1 MGEAKT
7 FLELTYLLGGF
18 TPENIQSWIFVK
30 SPLALHHWTMNVVE
44 ILLLIG
50 AGWGLRFSIGRF
62 RSGETI
68 YLGFW
73 LASVIFMLAIEV
85 PVYFPELL
93 GGQSTSL
100 YFIHNEFTVN
110 FFFGR
115 APLYIMG
122 LYPALMFTSFALVR
136 HLGLVSARFPLVS
149 LAIAV
154 GLVHHIFYE
163 IFDQFGPQY
172 RWWIWNYANFGA
184 TLASVPLGS
193 VLGFAFAGPVGL
205 TLAVGWLWRRELAQA
220 PAPKQSASPWLPFL
234 GRAIFAGL
242 ATPIL
247 MILIIP
253 GTWFAVM
260 GVDMTLEREQWS
272 SWLVLA
278 SAGLL
283 TLWQVARKTQWG
295 LAGIRLFPVQ
305 YLGLFLAV
313 FVGLWAFAWT
323 DYRQAVAG
331 ITASGAPIGS
341 LSYVCLCGLLG
352 ALLLMRRP
360 KSAED
365 N

>member
-1 MGEAKT
+1 
-7 FLELTYLLGGF
+7 
-18 TPENIQSWIFVK
+18 
-30 SPLALHHWTMNVVE
+30 
-44 ILLLIG
+44 
-50 AGWGLRFSIGRF
+50 
-62 RSGETI
+62 
-68 YLGFW
+68 
-73 LASVIFMLAIEV
+73 
-85 PVYFPELL
+85 
-93 GGQSTSL
+93 
-100 YFIHNEFTVN
+100 
-110 FFFGR
+110 
-115 APLYIMG
+115 
-122 LYPALMFTSFALVR
+122 
-136 HLGLVSARFPLVS
+136 
-149 LAIAV
+149 
-154 GLVHHIFYE
+154 
-163 IFDQFGPQY
+163 
-172 RWWIWNYANFGA
+172 
-184 TLASVPLGS
+184 
-193 VLGFAFAGPVGL
+193 
-205 TLAVGWLWRRELAQA
+205 
-220 PAPKQSASPWLPFL
+220 
-234 GRAIFAGL
+234 
-242 ATPIL
+242 